1 MSRNQTGKHAE
12 EIAADVE
19 RQMAEGAYPPGAS
32 LPPIRTLAQTLGV
45 SPVTVAAAYRRLQQ
59 RGLVTAGGRRG
70 TRVRPQID
78 AAVPLPP
85 AGRSADNLIDLASGN
100 PDPALLPPLETVLR
114 NLPTRPWLYGDE
126 PVLPS
131 LAAFAADDFA
141 ADGITPGP
149 IGVFN
154 GALDAIERLLRESVR
169 PGDRVGIEDPGAPAV
184 IDLIRTSGYIPEPVP
199 IDDDGVDPAALTAAL
214 AHGARAI
221 VITPRAQ
228 NPTGAALSPQR
239 LDDLRSVLRRH
250 EALLVIENDPAGP
263 IAGVSMRTLADDG
276 RQRWAVV
283 RSVSKFL
290 GPDLRVAI
298 ATGDPL
304 LMKRVLGRQALGVRW
319 VSHLL
324 QQIALSVWS
333 NPSSGRHLAHAADLY
348 RQRRS
353 ALVDALTARGIPAM
367 ARSGFNVWIAVRH
380 EAAATQMLAR
390 RGWAVAAGEPFRLR
404 SGPAIRVTTSALA
417 ASSADRFAADC
428 AEALRRS
435 ASAPA

>member
-1 MSRNQTGKHAE
+1 MSRNDGKRAAD
-12 EIAADVE
+12 IAATIE
-19 RQMAEGAYPPGAS
+19 RAMTDGTYRPGAT
-32 LPPIRTLAQTLGV
+32 LPPIRTLAHTLGV

-59 RGLVTAGGRRG
+59 RGLVAAGGRRG
-70 TRVRPQID
+70 TRVRTPAD
-78 AAVPLPP
+78 AAMSLPP
-85 AGRSADNLIDLASGN
+85 AGRSADDLIDLASGN

-114 NLPTRPWLYGDE
+114 DLPLRTWLYGDD

-141 ADGITPGP
+141 ADGVPPGP

-169 PGDRVGIEDPGAPAV
+169 SGDRIAIEDPGAPAV
-184 IDLIRTSGYIPEPVP
+184 IDLIRTAGYIPEPIP
-199 IDDDGVDPAALTAAL
+199 IDEDGVDPGGLTAAL
-214 AHGARAI
+214 VRGARALL
-221 VITPRAQ
+221 ITPRAH

-239 LDDLRSVLRRH
+239 IGELRSLLRRH
-250 EALLVIENDPAGP
+250 EELFVVENDPAGP
-263 IAGVSMRTLADDG
+263 IAGVPMHALAADG

-290 GPDLRVAI
+290 GPDLRLAV

-304 LMKRVLGRQALGVRW
+304 TMKRVLGRQALGVRW

-333 NPSSGRHLAHAADLY
+333 NPASGRHLAHAADLY

-353 ALVDALTARGIPAM
+353 AVVDALGARGVRAA
-367 ARSGFNVWIAVRH
+367 ARSGFNVWIGVRH

-404 SGPAIRVTTSALA
+404 SAPAIRVTTSALVA
-417 ASSADRFAADC
+417 ASADRFAADC

-435 ASAPA
+435 GAAPA